1 MSKVDTFLLLSVKML
16 VVLTGKLVVQCLQLV
31 LVVVIERVTFLDSL
45 VVQLPFVMAL
55 AAVELV
61 EDQVPQEL
69 PLTGSDK

>member
-1 MSKVDTFLLLSVKML
+1 ML